1 LYCEQESCRRNGIA
15 LIINKRVRNAV
26 LGCNLKNNRIILNHF
41 QGKPLNI
48 TVIQVCGPTT
58 NAEEIE
64 IDPFYVD
71 IEDLLDLTPKKKKK
85 KRKRCFIHHS
95 GLECKS
101 RK

>member
-1 LYCEQESCRRNGIA
+1 M
-15 LIINKRVRNAV
+15 

-71 IEDLLDLTPKKKKK
+71 IEDLLDLTPKKKKEK
-85 KRKRCFIHHS
+85 KKMFYS
-95 GLECKS
+95 S
-101 RK
+101 